1 MQTLLRS
8 MVVAAVLLLG
18 HMAAAQQ
25 PTKQIELTAAQ
36 IEAYLAAQPEI
47 FVIQKKILIGEISP
61 KDPKMIADITAL
73 AKKHGLGLTEYN
85 DVVVNLILVFNR
97 IDPNTKALKDEPV
110 EPPIKYPGNVDLV
123 IKYYDRISSAFLGG

>member
-47 FVIQKKILIGEISP
+47 FVIQKKILFGEISP

-97 IDPNTKALKDEPV
+97 IDPNTKALKGEPV